1 MSYTHHFMPLLR
13 LYQIERYYAMA
24 NWDIKK
30 LFSEKTSY
38 EVITREGSITG
49 IVYEN
54 EPFLGKPSKVFA
66 YLGIPENIDGKVP
79 AILCI
84 HGGGGKAFKE
94 WVEMWVKRGY
104 AAISMDFGGMG
115 PDGKRLADGGPDQT
129 HEAKFTVSLG
139 WKDLWTYHAIA
150 AIIRAHNILRQDLR
164 IDSNR
169 IAATGISWG
178 GYLTCI
184 ISGID
189 HRLSCAI
196 PVYGCGFLQDNSAEE
211 WMNIFSKMSEEEKK
225 FWHDKCD
232 PSAYLEN
239 TRMPIM
245 FVTGTNDF
253 AYPLDSLKKSYSV
266 VKGFLTLCVRSEM
279 PHGHEAGWAPCEI
292 QAYTDSF
299 FRKTPALPKI
309 SAMTIEG
316 SHASATF
323 SSEKKIAG
331 AYLLYTKD
339 KGTWQTRKWVQIPA
353 ELKKDRVCADLPSDA
368 KVFYLA
374 LETDDG
380 LMVSTPHVLKK

>member
-1 MSYTHHFMPLLR
+1 MIV
-13 LYQIERYYAMA
+13 IERFYKMA

-30 LFSEKTSY
+30 LFSEKTAY
-38 EVITREGSITG
+38 EVISTEGPIRG

-54 EPFLGKPSKVFA
+54 EPYLGKPSKVFA
-66 YLGIPENIDGKVP
+66 YLGVPENIDTKVP
-79 AILCI
+79 AMVCI

-94 WVEMWVKRGY
+94 WVDLWVKRGY

-115 PDGKRLADGGPDQT
+115 PDGKRLADAGPEQT

-150 AIIRAHNILRQDLR
+150 AIIRANNILRMDPR
-164 IDSNR
+164 IDASR

-211 WMNIFSKMSEEEKK
+211 WMNIFSKMPAEEKK
-225 FWHDKCD
+225 TWHDKCD
-232 PSAYLEN
+232 PSAYLKN

-245 FVTGTNDF
+245 FVAGTNDF
-253 AYPLDSLKKSYSV
+253 AYPLDSLRKSYSA
-266 VKGFLTLCVRSEM
+266 VKGPLTLCVRLEM
-279 PHGHEAGWAPCEI
+279 PHGHEAGWAPLEI
-292 QAYTDSF
+292 QEYTDSF
-299 FRKTPALPKI
+299 FRKAPALPRISIMKI
-309 SAMTIEG
+309 DG

-323 SSEKKIAG
+323 LSERKISG

-339 KGTWQTRKWVQIPA
+339 KGPWQTRKWVQIPA
-353 ELKKDRVCADLPSDA
+353 ELEKGRISADLPPDA
-368 KVFYLA
+368 TVFYLA
-374 LETDDG
+374 LETEDG
-380 LMVSTPHVLKK
+380 LWISTPHEE